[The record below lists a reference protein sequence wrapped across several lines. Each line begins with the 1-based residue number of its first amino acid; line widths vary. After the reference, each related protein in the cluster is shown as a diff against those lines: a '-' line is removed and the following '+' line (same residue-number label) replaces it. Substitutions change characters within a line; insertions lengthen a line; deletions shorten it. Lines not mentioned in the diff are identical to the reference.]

1 MFTFASSHLMF
12 KHLKIKIALFICL
25 AFVLRIALTNF
36 NFISDLSLSKDLS
49 SKSIFSKKTKHT
61 EVDATPNANKYTL
74 VDVFEED
81 SDNEEDETKVKS
93 PILLFIVHS
102 FIQHTFFSPSSN
114 SSFAQIKCELFSK
127 RYLSLSIL
135 RI

>member
-1 MFTFASSHLMF
+1 MF

-36 NFISDLSLSKDLS
+36 NFLSDLSLSKDLS
-49 SKSIFSKKTKHT
+49 SKSIFSEKTKHT
-61 EVDATPNANKYTL
+61 EVEAAPNANKYTL

-102 FIQHTFFSPSSN
+102 FLQHINFSPASN

>member
-1 MFTFASSHLMF
+1 MFTFVPSFLML

-36 NFISDLSLSKDLS
+36 NFISDFSLSRGLS
-49 SKSIFSKKTKHT
+49 AKHIFSEKTKHT
-61 EVDATPNANKYTL
+61 EVEAAPNANKYTL
-74 VDVFEED
+74 IDVFEED

-93 PILLFIVHS
+93 SILLFIVHS
-102 FIQHTFFSPSSN
+102 FLQHINLSPVSN

>member
-1 MFTFASSHLMF
+1 M
-12 KHLKIKIALFICL
+12 
-25 AFVLRIALTNF
+25 AFVLRIALINF
-36 NFISDLSLSKDLS
+36 SFISDFSLANNLCAKHV
-49 SKSIFSKKTKHT
+49 FTEKTKHT
-61 EVDATPNANKYTL
+61 EVDAAPNVNKYTL

-102 FIQHTFFSPSSN
+102 FLQHINFSPASN

>member
-1 MFTFASSHLMF
+1 MFTFVKRNLMF

-25 AFVLRIALTNF
+25 AFVLRIALINF
-36 NFISDLSLSKDLS
+36 NFISDLSLSQDLS
-49 SKSIFSKKTKHT
+49 SKHIFSEKTKHT
-61 EVDATPNANKYTL
+61 EVDATASANKYTL

-102 FIQHTFFSPSSN
+102 FLKHINFSPASN